1 MIIKLSAGKYQ
12 CFQRLPLY
20 LGSNCV
26 AWLAIMQLTDEI

>member
-1 MIIKLSAGKYQ
+1 MVIRLSAGKYLRL
-12 CFQRLPLY
+12 QRLPLY